1 MASDRGE
8 MTLHDFVSI
17 LRSRGISRFQ
27 FYSDSQN
34 ITNPDQ
40 DSSNGSDPP
49 ALNQTEMPQ
58 ITVDENIND
67 SRTESPPI
75 TTEST
80 DSQTNTDPDQDSPER
95 SDPRDRIIIMNPLSR
110 RVLVIEG
117 SAWGVNRLVNEL
129 ISSPDGP
136 PPASK
141 ASIEAMPS
149 VETKENDECVICLD
163 EFLGGLAK
171 EMPCKH
177 KFHGEC
183 VEKWLKINGSCP
195 VCRYKMP
202 VEDDN
207 DLNHKNVFESEERRR
222 SELWYSVGTFVGD
235 PNQMATN
242 DSDGHGHGH
251 DGHDSEMQGL
261 D

>member
-1 MASDRGE
+1 MASDQNQ
-8 MTLHDFVSI
+8 MTLHDFMAIIRNIGIARFHFDNSASI
-17 LRSRGISRFQ
+17 
-27 FYSDSQN
+27 DSQN
-34 ITNPDQ
+34 DTDPDQ
-40 DSSNGSDPP
+40 DSSDESDPP

-58 ITVDENIND
+58 VTGDDVDN
-67 SRTESPPI
+67 SRTNSIPSMQ
-75 TTEST
+75 EST

-95 SDPRDRIIIMNPLSR
+95 SDPRHRLIIMNPLSQ
-110 RVLVIEG
+110 RVLIIEG
-117 SAWGVNRLVNEL
+117 SAWGVNALAREL
-129 ISSPDGP
+129 MTPDGP

-149 VETKENDECVICLD
+149 VETKEDDECVICFD
-163 EFLGGLAK
+163 EFMGGLAK

-202 VEDDN
+202 VDDEN
-207 DLNHKNVFESEERRR
+207 GFNFKNHFEGEEASRGG
-222 SELWYSVGTFVGD
+222 LWVSAGTLIGD
-235 PNQMATN
+235 PTQMATN
-242 DSDGHGHGH
+242 GSDGH
-251 DGHDSEMQGL
+251 DTEMQ